1 MAQPVRLERCAP
13 NGIKAIFL
21 FPYFGVATMIG
32 IPGRRSAYNR
42 GGELVYTSISLHLS
56 HTLIRH
62 SLPTLIMCIA
72 GVPEGTIAHCVRLHC
87 PSILHDCQN
96 PGPVLTPLP
105 GSSSE
110 RDPESWYD
118 TNI

>member
-72 GVPEGTIAHCVRLHC
+72 GVPEVQSPIVFDCTARVYSMTVKIPVRF
-87 PSILHDCQN
+87 
-96 PGPVLTPLP
+96 
-105 GSSSE
+105 
-110 RDPESWYD
+110 
-118 TNI
+118 